1 MRDVYT
7 AKLSRLSDEI
17 LEMGNLCGQ
26 AIMKTCQ
33 LLASVE
39 VREAATK
46 EIGRIEKEIDDKEHN
61 IEALCMH
68 CLLYTSPS
76 PRDA

>member
-7 AKLSRLSDEI
+7 AKLSKLSDEI

-46 EIGRIEKEIDDKEHN
+46 EMEELKRRLTTKSIILR
-61 IEALCMH
+61 LCA
-68 CLLYTSPS
+68 CSFF
-76 PRDA
+76 

>member
-46 EIGRIEKEIDDKEHN
+46 EI
-61 IEALCMH
+61 
-68 CLLYTSPS
+68 
-76 PRDA
+76 